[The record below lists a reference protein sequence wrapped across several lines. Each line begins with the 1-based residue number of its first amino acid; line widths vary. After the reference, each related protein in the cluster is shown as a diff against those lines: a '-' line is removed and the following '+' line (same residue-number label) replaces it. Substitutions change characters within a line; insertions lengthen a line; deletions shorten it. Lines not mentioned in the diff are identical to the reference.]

1 MPVYLLLSAA
11 QVMVRARDHRFQQFT
26 YRQAILRG
34 LAVALAQHLV
44 SRRIAFVQPRIQ
56 AFQGRAHRRAIYA
69 KRGSPALV
77 HNSPR
82 EHAWRLQ
89 TAIYTASCR

>member
-11 QVMVRARDHRFQQFT
+11 QVMVRACDHRFQQFT
-26 YRQAILRG
+26 YRQAFLRG

-44 SRRIAFVQPRIQ
+44 SRRIAFVQPCIQ
-56 AFQGRAHRRAIYA
+56 AFQTERTAGPFTPN
-69 KRGSPALV
+69 GSPALV